1 MASEQ
6 CGLNHRWS
14 IKGMTALVSGGTRG
28 IGAAIVEELAGFG
41 AEVHTCSRN
50 QKELDQKV
58 QEWQAKGFKVSGSVC
73 DLASREQRKHL
84 IHTVSSLFNGKLNI
98 LVNNAAI
105 CKMVKATDY
114 EAEEFSR
121 IIETNVESPYHL
133 TQLAYPLLKATG
145 NASVVFIS
153 SLAGHVA
160 LPAFSV
166 YGSSKAAINQLTKNL
181 ACEWVKHG
189 IRVNAVSPF
198 TVRTTPIKPE
208 KIDPSIAKMYGEI
221 MMRTPLKPIAEA
233 NEIISIGSI
242 PLSSR
247 SCFTHHWPVG
257 SKVIVN
263 LQTWQVSFSAAS
275 NQRWSLKGMTALVSG
290 GTRGIGAAIVEE
302 LAGFGAEVHTCSR
315 NQKEL
320 DQKVQEWQAKRLQ
333 VFPEKIDPSIA
344 KMYGEIMMRTP
355 LKPIAEANEI
365 SPLVAFLCLPAAAS
379 HITGQVILIDGG
391 YTAGAFHF

>member
-6 CGLNHRWS
+6 CSFNQRWS
-14 IKGMTALVSGGTRG
+14 LKGMTALVSGGTRG

-41 AEVHTCSRN
+41 AEVYTCSRN
-50 QKELDQKV
+50 QEELDQKV

-84 IHTVSSLFNGKLNI
+84 IHTVSSLFNAKLNI

-105 CKMVKATDY
+105 SKMGKSSDY

-121 IIETNVESPYHL
+121 IIEANVESPYHL

-181 ACEWVKHG
+181 ACEWGNDG

-198 TVRTTPIKPE
+198 SE
-208 KIDPSIAKMYGEI
+208 EIDPSIVKIYPEI
-221 MMRTPLKPIAEA
+221 MMRTALKP
-233 NEIISIGSI
+233 
-242 PLSSR
+242 
-247 SCFTHHWPVG
+247 
-257 SKVIVN
+257 
-263 LQTWQVSFSAAS
+263 
-275 NQRWSLKGMTALVSG
+275 M
-290 GTRGIGAAIVEE
+290 
-302 LAGFGAEVHTCSR
+302 
-315 NQKEL
+315 
-320 DQKVQEWQAKRLQ
+320 
-333 VFPEKIDPSIA
+333 
-344 KMYGEIMMRTP
+344 
-355 LKPIAEANEI
+355 AEANEI

-391 YTAGAFHF
+391 YTAGGFHF